1 MQDLVLDVGAAK
13 AYKAE
18 TEVITG
24 ELATQRKR
32 YSEISTELAKCR
44 YALENETLAKSS
56 ALSEKEGL
64 WEVHERLVAKSARLQ
79 AQLKEAEDDCSRLQ
93 EQGAERSSLQ
103 EKLKHIQAERD
114 ELMVHKSKL
123 EGQLLESKSKI
134 ASLEDELKLQSNNAL
149 AERAAIEN
157 TQGQMYEIR
166 EQLKLALHKLA
177 EAQEESATGQF
188 GRHLLLFWRCCS
200 SALAQLHGPAIL
212 MCIWCGTSDVFSQ
225 D

>member
-1 MQDLVLDVGAAK
+1 MGPPKKARCVRSLRFWECGHTCAIAGAAVQLRDDIAEKDKRVQDLVLDVGAAK

-103 EKLKHIQAERD
+103 EKLKH
-114 ELMVHKSKL
+114 M
-123 EGQLLESKSKI
+123 
-134 ASLEDELKLQSNNAL
+134 L
-149 AERAAIEN
+149 A
-157 TQGQMYEIR
+157 QMNSR
-166 EQLKLALHKLA
+166 K
-177 EAQEESATGQF
+177 
-188 GRHLLLFWRCCS
+188 LLFPRVKENELVAHACASCAS
-200 SALAQLHGPAIL
+200 SALSAREGDKSMPCSNEI
-212 MCIWCGTSDVFSQ
+212 I
-225 D
+225 